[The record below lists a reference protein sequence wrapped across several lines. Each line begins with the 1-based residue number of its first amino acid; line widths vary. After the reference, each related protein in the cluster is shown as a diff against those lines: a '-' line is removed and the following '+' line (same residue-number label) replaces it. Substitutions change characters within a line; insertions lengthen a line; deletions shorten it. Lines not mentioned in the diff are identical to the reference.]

1 MYAVEYWSFPSTSPQ
16 SVTLETQASLMVL
29 NPKAYSVLNQCVA
42 IENHALVNS
51 FSEGVKATVRISC
64 TSKLTV

>member
-29 NPKAYSVLNQCVA
+29 NRKAYSVLNQCVA
-42 IENHALVNS
+42 IEYHALVSS
-51 FSEGVKATVRISC
+51 FSEGVTMNLRQPYQPY
-64 TSKLTV
+64 